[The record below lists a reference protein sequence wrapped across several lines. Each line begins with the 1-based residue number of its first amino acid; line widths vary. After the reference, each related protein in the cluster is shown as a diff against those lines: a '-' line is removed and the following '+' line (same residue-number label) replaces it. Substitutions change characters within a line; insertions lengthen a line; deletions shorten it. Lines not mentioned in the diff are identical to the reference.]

1 MLEIQFSQEV
11 TFDGMRVVVSCEIKD
26 KEIVHRIIFFSTI
39 HCIDLTVNEQRYETL
54 PFLNRAQVANAQRYN
69 V

>member
-26 KEIVHRIIFFSTI
+26 KEIVHRIKFPYTIF
-39 HCIDLTVNEQRYETL
+39 
-54 PFLNRAQVANAQRYN
+54 
-69 V
+69 